1 MLIFDP
7 KMLIPF
13 VYGAKLPKLWLS
25 IKILICLR
33 IFEGLLWKNWRGG
46 LRRLKFWS
54 LAIYIIYNKKVQNSV
69 FLSAALHGENG
80 FQVWK
85 WDFFLFFPIFTKGI

>member
-1 MLIFDP
+1 MQNYQNFDLVS
-7 KMLIPF
+7 KFQKNCAYLGG
-13 VYGAKLPKLWLS
+13 YCGKT
-25 IKILICLR
+25 
-33 IFEGLLWKNWRGG
+33 EGGSE
-46 LRRLKFWS
+46 KFWS

-85 WDFFLFFPIFTKGI
+85 WDFLLFFPIFTKGI